1 MYPKTSLQGEN
12 LNEGNF
18 GKLSLP
24 SPVIF
29 LDTPILEN
37 NIPIGSLDNES
48 GQTQQQ
54 PEVYVYSWRNIPKRG
69 ESPVNLQQ
77 RQESKP
83 NSGTLPQ
90 ESNLTPEI
98 NDLDIPIALRKG
110 VRSCTQYPIS
120 NFVRYDHLS
129 SFVWAL
135 VTNLLGMEMPKSIYE
150 ALKIPKWKKVV
161 MEEM

>member
-1 MYPKTSLQGEN
+1 M
-12 LNEGNF
+12 
-18 GKLSLP
+18 
-24 SPVIF
+24 
-29 LDTPILEN
+29 
-37 NIPIGSLDNES
+37 
-48 GQTQQQ
+48 
-54 PEVYVYSWRNIPKRG
+54 
-69 ESPVNLQQ
+69 NLQQ

-90 ESNLTPEI
+90 ESNLAPEI

-129 SFVWAL
+129 SFVRAL